1 MPWKQSIAVVLR
13 KPGKP
18 QYNTPK
24 AYRPIT
30 LLNTMSKVLTAIAA
44 ELMNFYTEKHKLLP
58 AHHFSGRPGRTT
70 ADTVHLLIHKI
81 KDAWCKHQVMAVLFL
96 NIEGAF
102 PNAVTNRLLH
112 SMRKRGLP
120 DVLINFAGTMLED
133 QSTILWFDDYVL
145 NPIVL
150 DN

>member
-58 AHHFSGRPGRTT
+58 AHHFGGCPGRTT
-70 ADTVHLLIHKI
+70 EDVVHLLIHKI
-81 KDAWCKHQVMAVLFL
+81 KNAWRKHQVTAVLFL
-96 NIEGAF
+96 DIKGAF
-102 PNAVTNRLLH
+102 PNAVTN
-112 SMRKRGLP
+112 
-120 DVLINFAGTMLED
+120 
-133 QSTILWFDDYVL
+133 
-145 NPIVL
+145 
-150 DN
+150 